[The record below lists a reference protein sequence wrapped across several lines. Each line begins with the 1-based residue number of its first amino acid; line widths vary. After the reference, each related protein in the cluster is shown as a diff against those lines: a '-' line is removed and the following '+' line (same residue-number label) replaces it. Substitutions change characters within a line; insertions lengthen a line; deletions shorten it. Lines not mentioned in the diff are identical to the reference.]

1 MVPIENIVLGNFS
14 EIDLL
19 RSRIKKS
26 FFSADFSAKNR
37 FSVGLETILGRKN
50 RK

>member
-1 MVPIENIVLGNFS
+1 MTSNGMEP
-14 EIDLL
+14 
-19 RSRIKKS
+19 RTKKS
-26 FFSADFSAKNR
+26 FFLADFSAKNQ